1 MAQTVS
7 LDQVSKSFTS
17 NQSPLRVLYNLSL
30 QVEPGEIVA
39 LLGPSGCGKST
50 VLRIVGGLESPSAG
64 TIEIGTRPVTT
75 TDERCAVVFQEP
87 RLLPWRTVSANVAL
101 GANRRRGER
110 NEPSRDLIDRLLGRV
125 GLTEFA
131 RIHPHQLSGGM
142 AQRVALARGLAAE
155 PEVLLLDEPF
165 AALDALTRMRMQDL
179 LIEVWSD
186 SKPTVLLVTHDV
198 DEALFLADRVVI
210 LGSSRPATVVAQ
222 IPVDVPRP
230 RDHDDPAFFAL
241 RSRILG
247 HFGLGHRAGEGDSGQ
262 ATRLDT
268 AAD

>member
-7 LDQVSKSFTS
+7 LSHVSKSFQSTH
-17 NQSPLRVLYNLSL
+17 SPLRVLHDLSL
-30 QVEPGEIVA
+30 HVEPGEIVA

-50 VLRIVGGLESPSAG
+50 VLRIVGGLEFPTAG
-64 TIEIGTRPVTT
+64 TIEIGTRPVTM

-87 RLLPWRTVSANVAL
+87 RLLPWRTVAANVAL
-101 GANRRRGER
+101 GANRRRDDQD
-110 NEPSRDLIDRLLGRV
+110 EPARELIRRLLERV
-125 GLTEFA
+125 GLAEFA
-131 RIHPHQLSGGM
+131 RSHPHQLSGGM

-165 AALDALTRMRMQDL
+165 AALDALTRMQMQDL
-179 LIEVWSD
+179 LMEVWSD
-186 SKPTVLLVTHDV
+186 SKPTVVLVTHDV
-198 DEALFLADRVVI
+198 DEAIFLADRVVI
-210 LGSSRPATVVAQ
+210 LGNSRPATVVAQ
-222 IPVDVPRP
+222 IPVNVARP

-247 HFGLGHRAGEGDSGQ
+247 HFGLGHRIRHDDS
-262 ATRLDT
+262 ARVVT